1 MKEEQMPGIVDMK
14 GHDPRLDLE
23 GLPDPNLFDIGRNP
37 DAAHRSLAIDIL
49 VERCS
54 KFICRPE
61 IADEVEKLPRHHT
74 SKN

>member
-54 KFICRPE
+54 KFYPPSRDCR
-61 IADEVEKLPRHHT
+61 
-74 SKN
+74 